1 MLFFSINAKFFEHCN
16 PSLLTTLKENM
27 VSIDEKWSKVHESLS
42 EKLVIARK
50 QDPND
55 EELAAIVDDLD
66 ELEVS
71 ESRKLSSMSQED
83 APLFEEFR
91 TAFQEISDWIS
102 RAESKLGTNRGIII
116 IVFQLFFYS
125 PQKLEGESKAL
136 FFLLLLLL
144 LL

>member
-1 MLFFSINAKFFEHCN
+1 
-16 PSLLTTLKENM
+16 M

-116 IVFQLFFYS
+116 VFQLFSYT
-125 PQKLEGESKAL
+125 PQKFERESKAL
-136 FFLLLLLL
+136 FVLLLLAKNILCSL
-144 LL
+144 IETLIYL

>member
-50 QDPND
+50 EDPND

-144 LL
+144 

>member
-1 MLFFSINAKFFEHCN
+1 
-16 PSLLTTLKENM
+16 M

-83 APLFEEFR
+83 APLFESLFR
-91 TAFQEISDWIS
+91 
-102 RAESKLGTNRGIII
+102 
-116 IVFQLFFYS
+116 
-125 PQKLEGESKAL
+125 
-136 FFLLLLLL
+136 
-144 LL
+144 

>member
-1 MLFFSINAKFFEHCN
+1 
-16 PSLLTTLKENM
+16 M

-136 FFLLLLLL
+136 FIVLFFLCASILQ
-144 LL
+144 

>member
-55 EELAAIVDDLD
+55 EELAAVVDDLD

-116 IVFQLFFYS
+116 IVFQLCFYS

-144 LL
+144 

>member
-116 IVFQLFFYS
+116 PNISIIFLFT
-125 PQKLEGESKAL
+125 SKV
-136 FFLLLLLL
+136 
-144 LL
+144 

>member
-144 LL
+144 